1 MSGVLSLLF
10 MGFGA
15 LGGNATT
22 LLAGVFLWVTTVV
35 TVWLEMKYVP
45 GGVYESLRVLQD
57 RVNGLQAASPSRGAM
72 ESLTSAARVLDDVVR
87 SQARLEERVSELEQN
102 EDPRF

>member
-22 LLAGVFLWVTTVV
+22 LLAGVFLWVTAVV

-45 GGVYESLRVLQD
+45 GGVREALVALSD
-57 RVNGLQAASPSRGAM
+57 RVVTLELSRPSKAAM
-72 ESLTSAARVLDDVVR
+72 ESLASAARVLDDVVR